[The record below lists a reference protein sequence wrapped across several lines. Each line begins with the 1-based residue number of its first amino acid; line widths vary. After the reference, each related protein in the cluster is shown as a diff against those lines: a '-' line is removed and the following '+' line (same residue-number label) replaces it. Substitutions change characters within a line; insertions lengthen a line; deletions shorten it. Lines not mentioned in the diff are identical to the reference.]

1 MGNPKVAMRAEIE
14 AKLKAKYDQKL
25 RNMEREYQV
34 KLALER
40 HNHRIQV
47 QMAMQ
52 QSSDGA
58 LMAADDVFGCT
69 EDQAAEF
76 VAAHMEYVNRISHMA
91 VVEDRDDPQMW
102 WTKDTVDRRL
112 KQIAGRHFQS
122 WDVRYDVDVEEV
134 V

>member
-14 AKLKAKYDQKL
+14 AKLKAKYDQKI
-25 RNMEREYQV
+25 RDMEREYQV

-40 HNHRIQV
+40 HNHLIQV

-69 EDQAAEF
+69 EDQAVEF
-76 VAAHMEYVNRISHMA
+76 IAAHMEYVNRMSHMA
-91 VVEDRDDPQMW
+91 VVEDKDDPDMW

-112 KQIAGRHFQS
+112 KEIAGRHFQS
-122 WDVRYDVDVEEV
+122 WDVRYDVEEDA
-134 V
+134 